1 MTTDIQF
8 DSEPVALTKEIIR
21 ERAAAIIEL
30 IDEGHLKATQVAL
43 NVKSISDLFDELKDQ
58 LRGRVLDELNAYTK
72 GEEITLFG
80 ATFEVI
86 EAGTKYD
93 YTGCNDAEY
102 NDLTSAINELTAKRK
117 EREKFLRGIKNATT
131 IVNEETGEVVR
142 ILPPVKTST
151 TTYKTTWAKP

>member
-1 MTTDIQF
+1 MNTDIQL

-21 ERAAAIIEL
+21 ERAASIISL

-43 NVKSISDLFDELKDQ
+43 NVKSMTDLFDAVKEE

-72 GEEITLFG
+72 GEEVTLFG

-102 NDLTSAINELTAKRK
+102 NELTRAIDLLITKRK

-131 IVNEETGEVVR
+131 VVNEETGELVR

-151 TTYKTTWAKP
+151 TTYKTTWSK

>member
-1 MTTDIQF
+1 MNTDIQL

-21 ERAAAIIEL
+21 DRAASIISL

-43 NVKSISDLFDELKDQ
+43 NVKSMTDLFDAIKDE

-72 GEEITLFG
+72 GEEIVLFG

-93 YTGCNDAEY
+93 YSGCNDAEY
-102 NDLTSAINELTAKRK
+102 NDLTAAINDLTARRK
-117 EREKFLRGIKNATT
+117 EREKFLRSIKNATT
-131 IVNEETGEVVR
+131 IVNEETGELVR

-151 TTYKTTWAKP
+151 TTYKTTWSK

>member
-1 MTTDIQF
+1 MNTDIQL

-21 ERAAAIIEL
+21 ERADSIIQL

-43 NVKSISDLFDELKDQ
+43 NVKSMTDLFDAVKDE

-72 GEEITLFG
+72 GEEVTLFG

-93 YTGCNDAEY
+93 YAGCNDAEY
-102 NDLTSAINELTAKRK
+102 NDLTAAINELTAKRK

-131 IVNEETGEVVR
+131 VVNEETGELVR
-142 ILPPVKTST
+142 ILPPVKSST
-151 TTYKTTWAKP
+151 TTYKTTWSK

>member
-1 MTTDIQF
+1 MNTDIQL

-21 ERAAAIIEL
+21 ERADSIIQL

-43 NVKSISDLFDELKDQ
+43 NVKSMTDLFDAVKDE

-72 GEEITLFG
+72 GEEVTLFG

-93 YTGCNDAEY
+93 YSGCNDAEY
-102 NDLTSAINELTAKRK
+102 DELSQQINELTARRK
-117 EREKFLRGIKNATT
+117 DREKFLRSIKNATT
-131 IVNEETGEVVR
+131 IVNEETGELVR

-151 TTYKTTWAKP
+151 TTYKTTWSK

>member
-1 MTTDIQF
+1 MNTDIQL

-21 ERAAAIIEL
+21 DRAASIISL

-43 NVKSISDLFDELKDQ
+43 NVKSMTDLFDAIKDE
-58 LRGRVLDELNAYTK
+58 LRGRVLDELNVYTK
-72 GEEITLFG
+72 GEEVVLFG

-102 NDLTSAINELTAKRK
+102 DELSQQINELTARRK

-131 IVNEETGEVVR
+131 VVNEETGELTR

-151 TTYKTTWAKP
+151 TTYKTTWSK